1 VSRRSLRSNLAVL
14 FAATAAVTL
23 FLGVLTGLALVRLD
37 RATTQRVDIY
47 GPALLETATLTSAYI
62 NQETGVRGYL
72 LSGQQ
77 DFLTPYRNGKASEA
91 ASLRHLRAL
100 LAGRPDILRRLAAVN
115 AAAQR
120 WRTASADP
128 AIKAAPD
135 TTRAQDQVAV
145 ETGKQRFDAIRASLR
160 DLRIPI
166 RQARDHASRDLSGA
180 QRQLRTVL
188 LAALLG
194 LVVLGGV
201 AWRSLRTW
209 VVTPLSDLGGQ
220 VDEVEAGDLDRVV
233 GLPDV
238 PREIAVLARQID
250 RMRLRVVSQVAAAE
264 RARAEATE
272 ARAVVE
278 EQAEDLRRSNTEL
291 EQFAYVASHDL
302 QEPLRKVAS
311 FCQLIER
318 RYKGQLDERGEQYIE
333 FAVDGAKRMQ
343 QLINDL
349 LMFSR
354 VGRQSTGFEEV
365 DLEQVLAQALRQL
378 EATISEAGAEV
389 SHDPLPR
396 IEGDHSLLVQL
407 FQNLIGN
414 GVKFRAEAPPRVHL
428 SASRITGD
436 GDVASWEF
444 TCGDNGIG
452 IEPQYADKIFVIFQ
466 RLHGRDVYAGTGIG
480 LAMCKKIVEYH
491 GGRLWLDTTRGDA
504 PGAVFRWTLPE
515 RQGQTPERTM
525 GDAAPE
531 GPDNTDSADHTD
543 HTDATSDS
551 QNGDATVARAREDR
565 GRTADDATV

>member
-1 VSRRSLRSNLAVL
+1 VSP
-14 FAATAAVTL
+14 
-23 FLGVLTGLALVRLD
+23 LGRL
-37 RATTQRVDIY
+37 
-47 GPALLETATLTSAYI
+47 GE
-62 NQETGVRGYL
+62 
-72 LSGQQ
+72 
-77 DFLTPYRNGKASEA
+77 
-91 ASLRHLRAL
+91 
-100 LAGRPDILRRLAAVN
+100 
-115 AAAQR
+115 
-120 WRTASADP
+120 
-128 AIKAAPD
+128 
-135 TTRAQDQVAV
+135 
-145 ETGKQRFDAIRASLR
+145 
-160 DLRIPI
+160 
-166 RQARDHASRDLSGA
+166 
-180 QRQLRTVL
+180 
-188 LAALLG
+188 
-194 LVVLGGV
+194 
-201 AWRSLRTW
+201 
-209 VVTPLSDLGGQ
+209 Q
-220 VDEVEAGDLDRVV
+220 VDEVEAGDLDREV

-272 ARAVVE
+272 TRAVVE

-354 VGRQSTGFEEV
+354 VGRQSTGFEDV

-389 SHDPLPR
+389 THDPLPR
-396 IEGDHSLLVQL
+396 VEGDQSLLVQL
-407 FQNLIGN
+407 FQNLVGN

-428 SASRITGD
+428 SASRTMGE
-436 GDVASWEF
+436 GGVAAWDF

-466 RLHGRDVYAGTGIG
+466 RLHGREVYAGTGIG

-491 GGRLWLDTTRGDA
+491 GGRLWLDTTPRDA
-504 PGAVFRWTLPE
+504 PGALFRWTLPE
-515 RQGQTPERTM
+515 RQVQSADRPT
-525 GDAAPE
+525 GDATPE
-531 GPDNTDSADHTD
+531 GPDNTDSADDTGDTD
-543 HTDATSDS
+543 K
-551 QNGDATVARAREDR
+551 GDATVTTAREDR

>member
-1 VSRRSLRSNLAVL
+1 MSRRSLRSNLAVL

-37 RATTQRVDIY
+37 RATTQRVDVY
-47 GPALLETATLTSAYI
+47 GPALLETANLTSAYV

-72 LSGQQ
+72 LSGQP
-77 DFLTPYRNGKASEA
+77 DFLTPYNQGKASES
-91 ASLRHLRAL
+91 ASLGRLRSL
-100 LAGRPDILRRLAAVN
+100 LAGRADILRRLQDVKS
-115 AAAQR
+115 AAQT
-120 WRTASADP
+120 WRTRIADP

-135 TTRAQDQVAV
+135 TTRAQDQLAV
-145 ETGKQRFDAIRASLR
+145 EAGKVRFDAIRASLR
-160 DLRIPI
+160 ELKAPI
-166 RQARDHASRDLSGA
+166 RAARDQASRDLASS

-209 VVTPLSDLGGQ
+209 VVSPLGELGGQ

-238 PREIAVLARQID
+238 SREIAVLAHQID

-264 RARAEATE
+264 RARAQATE

-318 RYKGQLDERGEQYIE
+318 RYKGQLDDRGEQYIE

-389 SHDPLPR
+389 THEPLPR
-396 IEGDHSLLVQL
+396 VEGDQSLLVQL
-407 FQNLIGN
+407 FQNLVVN
-414 GVKFRAEAPPRVHL
+414 GVKFRADAPPRVHL
-428 SASRITGD
+428 SASRTTGD
-436 GDVASWEF
+436 TDIAAWEF

-466 RLHGRDVYAGTGIG
+466 RLHGREVYAGTGIG

-491 GGRLWLDTTRGDA
+491 GGRIWLDTTPRDT
-504 PGAVFRWTLPE
+504 PGALFRWTLPE
-515 RQGQTPERTM
+515 RQAQSADLPM
-525 GDAAPE
+525 GDATPE
-531 GPDNTDSADHTD
+531 GSDNPDNRDETAETGGTDS
-543 HTDATSDS
+543 
-551 QNGDATVARAREDR
+551 GDATMTTAPEDR

>member
-47 GPALLETATLTSAYI
+47 GPALLEAANLTSAYI
-62 NQETGVRGYL
+62 DQETGVRGYL

-77 DFLTPYRNGKASEA
+77 DFLKPYQNGKASEA
-91 ASLRHLRAL
+91 ASLRHLRGL
-100 LAGRPDILRRLAAVN
+100 LADRPDILRRLADVKS
-115 AAAQR
+115 AAQI
-120 WRTASADP
+120 WRTTVADP
-128 AIKAAPD
+128 AIKAAPN
-135 TTRAQDQVAV
+135 TSRAQDQLAV
-145 ETGKQRFDAIRASLR
+145 EAGKLRFDSIRGSLR
-160 DLRIPI
+160 DLRVPI
-166 RQARDHASRDLSGA
+166 RQARDHASRDLSSA
-180 QRQLRTVL
+180 ERQLRTVL

-209 VVTPLSDLGGQ
+209 VVTPLGELGGQ

-233 GLPDV
+233 GLPEV

-389 SHDPLPR
+389 THDPLPR
-396 IEGDHSLLVQL
+396 IEGDQSLLVQL
-407 FQNLIGN
+407 FQNLVGN

-428 SASRITGD
+428 SASRTSGD
-436 GDVASWEF
+436 DDVASWEF

-466 RLHGRDVYAGTGIG
+466 RLHGREVYAGTGIG

-491 GGRLWLDTTRGDA
+491 GGRLWLDTTSRDA
-504 PGAVFRWTLPE
+504 PGALFRWTLPE
-515 RQGQTPERTM
+515 RQVPSVERSVGGATS
-525 GDAAPE
+525 E
-531 GPDNTDSADHTD
+531 GPDTADSADDTD
-543 HTDATSDS
+543 DTDDID
-551 QNGDATVARAREDR
+551 NGDATVTTAHEDR